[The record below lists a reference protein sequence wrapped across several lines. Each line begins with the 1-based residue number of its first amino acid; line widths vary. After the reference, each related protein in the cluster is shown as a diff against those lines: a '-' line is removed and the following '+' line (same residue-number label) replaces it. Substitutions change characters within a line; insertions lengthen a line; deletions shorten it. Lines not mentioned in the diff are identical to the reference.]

1 MTMKEKLQ
9 KHREIERE
17 NAEHLRRWKAENK
30 DPERKAG

>member
-17 NAEHLRRWKAENK
+17 AKRKLAEWKK
-30 DPERKAG
+30 KGGKAA